1 MDQSLLNELKELK
14 DAFQRETQ
22 RNATEMGRIGSLLDK
37 AIEKATANSNQ
48 PVSQAAPSQHISG
61 QSERVIKEEC
71 EEVSFLFNL
80 LIFTK

>member
-22 RNATEMGRIGSLLDK
+22 RNTTEMGRIGCLLDK

-48 PVSQAAPSQHISG
+48 PVSQAASQLISG
-61 QSERVIKEEC
+61 QSERVIKEEY
-71 EEVSFLFNL
+71 EEVSFFY
-80 LIFTK
+80 LIY